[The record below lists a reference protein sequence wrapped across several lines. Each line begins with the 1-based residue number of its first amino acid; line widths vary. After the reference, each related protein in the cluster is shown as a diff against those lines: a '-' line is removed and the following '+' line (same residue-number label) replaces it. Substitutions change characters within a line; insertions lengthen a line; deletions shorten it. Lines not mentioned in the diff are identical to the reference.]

1 MGLFTGLLTLP
12 LAPVRGVVWVAGQ
25 VTDELDRQ
33 MYDESQIRA
42 ELMQLEL
49 DVDEGRIDEPEQL
62 EREEQLLERL
72 AVAQSINRGP
82 DELEAF
88 ND

>member
-12 LAPVRGVVWVAGQ
+12 LAPVRGVVWVAEQ
-25 VTDELDRQ
+25 VADEADRQ
-33 MYDESQIRA
+33 MYDEQRIRS

-49 DVDEGRIDEPEQL
+49 DADEGRIDEREQI

-72 AVAQSINRGP
+72 AVAQSLNRGP
-82 DELEAF
+82 DELEAL
-88 ND
+88 DG